1 MNNVQ
6 YEDLG
11 RAGTRESRKDGKPL
25 GGEGEGDGRNEKE
38 ENQKVEVEKKSDIS
52 KKRGGIKG
60 KIMM

>member
-11 RAGTRESRKDGKPL
+11 RAGTRESRKDGKQL
-25 GGEGEGDGRNEKE
+25 RGEGEEDEINKKRE

-52 KKRGGIKG
+52 KKRGRL
-60 KIMM
+60 